1 MKVAS
6 YMRLTNYEESLN
18 KNCILYIYSKDS
30 SEILRQQLMLE
41 CFCNEWGLIPEK
53 IYNDSGKNFLNDKK
67 SLNSLLL
74 ENSNNDIIILDDTRL
89 SRSIKD
95 MLLIN
100 EMCKARNLRI
110 FSINDREFI
119 FDINNQKNINDMDL

>member
-6 YMRLTNYEESLN
+6 YMRLSNYEESLN

-30 SEILRQQLMLE
+30 SENLRQQLMLE

-53 IYNDSGKNFLNDKK
+53 IYNDCGKNFLNDKK

>member
-6 YMRLTNYEESLN
+6 YMRLSNYEESLN
-18 KNCILYIYSKDS
+18 RNCILYIYSKDS

>member
-6 YMRLTNYEESLN
+6 YMRLSNYEESLN